1 MKYTVVVV
9 LENGTV
15 GITEKKVEI
24 GQVVTVLLQDENGNY
39 IEDTGKVEEIL
50 KEEEY

>member
-1 MKYTVVVV
+1 MALTKEQYEHRN
-9 LENGTV
+9 ENAG
-15 GITEKKVEI
+15 KRMA
-24 GQVVTVLLQDENGNY
+24 ENGNY